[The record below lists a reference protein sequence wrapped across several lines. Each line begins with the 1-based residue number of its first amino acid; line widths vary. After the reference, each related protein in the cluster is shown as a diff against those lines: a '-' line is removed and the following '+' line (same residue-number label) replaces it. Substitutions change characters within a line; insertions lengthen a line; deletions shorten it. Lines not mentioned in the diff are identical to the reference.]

1 MRQLSVTTAT
11 HCVVPQGNAANAL
24 CSGRR
29 DPARCLVSE
38 YTPQD
43 GMVQDVGV
51 AEECNERFRATMED
65 TWSIFP
71 SLQVDLSQTNTLA
84 APEANSKQSRHALS
98 APQVALPPK
107 HGPCKAV
114 PTESDA
120 ARRARLLSSDSL
132 DSSEGTSGPVTP
144 AGSPDLNGDT
154 VRGMTR
160 SGSLENLL
168 NKFPDQLE
176 PSPVPRPQR
185 AQLAAPVER
194 RITCSDLRAQRH
206 LPGGIFFG
214 AVFDGHGGSEC
225 SAFLRERMHLNMQR
239 EIAFGADPRLPEED
253 PRRTR
258 SIHDAMLS
266 AYLMTD
272 MHCRKAGITSGSTA
286 VTAVINRDAGGRR
299 WIHVGNV
306 GDSAAIVCRQCPME
320 GAFSA
325 DNRAARAVRLSAT
338 HRPCVES
345 ERDRV
350 AQAGGFILRQRVV
363 GVLAV
368 TRAMGNH
375 GLKTNAVQHQY
386 REQEEAQCQV
396 QGQGRSGI
404 VARPSCKS
412 LQLESDDRFVVLA
425 SDGLTDVMSDQSI
438 VETVCDGV
446 HKMRAASVKR
456 GRPVKH
462 AASTLSKLLV
472 RKAMQ
477 SGANDNITAM
487 IIIL

>member
-1 MRQLSVTTAT
+1 MWCHKIHLR
-11 HCVVPQGNAANAL
+11 GAADAL

-43 GMVQDVGV
+43 GMVQDVGA
-51 AEECNERFRATMED
+51 AEESNERFRATMED
-65 TWSIFP
+65 TWAIVP
-71 SLQVDLSQTNTLA
+71 SLHVDLSQTNKL
-84 APEANSKQSRHALS
+84 APEPESEQPQHALS
-98 APQVALPPK
+98 VPQVALPPK
-107 HGPCKAV
+107 QGCCKTVLTERDAV
-114 PTESDA
+114 
-120 ARRARLLSSDSL
+120 RRARLLSSDSL
-132 DSSEGTSGPVTP
+132 DSNDGKSSPVTP
-144 AGSPDLNGDT
+144 AGSPNLDGDT

-168 NKFPDQLE
+168 DKFPDHLE
-176 PSPVPRPQR
+176 PSPETRPQR
-185 AQLAAPVER
+185 AQLAAPVQR

-206 LPGGIFFG
+206 QPGGLFFG
-214 AVFDGHGGSEC
+214 AVYDGHGGSEC

-239 EIAFGADPRLPEED
+239 EIAFGADPRLPEDD

-272 MHCRKAGITSGSTA
+272 MHCRKAGIKSGSTA
-286 VTAVINRDAGGRR
+286 VTAVINRDARGRR

-306 GDSAAIVCRQCPME
+306 GDSAAILCRQCPTE
-320 GAFSA
+320 GTFSA
-325 DNRAARAVRLSAT
+325 DNRGAQAVRLSAT

-345 ERDRV
+345 ERERV

-375 GLKTNAVQHQY
+375 DLKTNAMQNQD
-386 REQEEAQCQV
+386 RERKHSQGQGQV
-396 QGQGRSGI
+396 QGNPSGI
-404 VARPSCKS
+404 VAHPSCKS

-425 SDGLTDVMSDQSI
+425 SDGLTDVMSDQLI

-487 IIIL
+487 VIIL